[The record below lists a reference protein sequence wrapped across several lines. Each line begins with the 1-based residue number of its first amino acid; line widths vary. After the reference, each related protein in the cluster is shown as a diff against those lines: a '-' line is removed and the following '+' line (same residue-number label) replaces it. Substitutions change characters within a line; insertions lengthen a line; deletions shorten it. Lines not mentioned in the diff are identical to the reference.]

1 MDNRKPESRIW
12 VFAEQRSGQPVDV
25 VFELLAKTR
34 LLAAAPGWKVGALL
48 IGHNVTGTAALLDNR
63 GADEILVAD
72 DPALEDYRGGNYLA
86 VVERAVRK
94 HKPDVVLFGATSMG
108 VDLAARLAARLRTG
122 LSGHCVDLE
131 LSDRGELTAV
141 IPWPGGDFLGRI
153 VCPRR
158 RPQMATVSPGIFDV
172 PRNVFPKAKIL
183 TVDGTLDSDRGFYRI
198 VEKTPEER
206 KPGDLENAR
215 VVVVGG
221 YGIGARENWPL
232 VKELASLLGG
242 VAGATRPPVDEGWV
256 TADLMVGQSGRTVH
270 PRLYIGVGVSGH
282 LHHLVGV
289 KGTELKVAVNQD
301 PRAAIFDHCDLG
313 LVGDYREIVPALIAA
328 LKKPRAAGDL

>member
-1 MDNRKPESRIW
+1 MANRQPESRIW
-12 VFAEQRSGQPVDV
+12 IFAEQRSGQPADV
-25 VFELLAKTR
+25 VFELLGKAR

-48 IGHNVTGTAALLDNR
+48 IGHNVSGTAALLENR

-72 DPALEDYRGGNYLA
+72 NPGLEDYRGGNYLA
-86 VVERAVRK
+86 VVDRAVRNYQ
-94 HKPDVVLFGATSMG
+94 PDVVLFGATAMG
-108 VDLAARLAARLRTG
+108 VDLASRLAARLRTG
-122 LSGHCVDLE
+122 LSAHCIDLE
-131 LSDRGELTAV
+131 LNEKGELAAV

-153 VCPRR
+153 VCPRH

-172 PRNVFPKAKIL
+172 PRSDFPEAEVL
-183 TVDGTLDSDRGFYRI
+183 TIDGALNSDRGFYRI
-198 VEKTPEER
+198 LEKKPEER

-221 YGIGARENWPL
+221 YGIGARENWAL
-232 VKELASLLGG
+232 VEELASVLGG

-256 TADLMVGQSGRTVH
+256 NADLMVGQSGRTVH

-301 PRAAIFDHCDLG
+301 TRAAIFDHCDLG
-313 LVGDYREIVPALIAA
+313 LAGDYREIIPALIAA
-328 LKKPRAAGDL
+328 LKEPRAGGDL